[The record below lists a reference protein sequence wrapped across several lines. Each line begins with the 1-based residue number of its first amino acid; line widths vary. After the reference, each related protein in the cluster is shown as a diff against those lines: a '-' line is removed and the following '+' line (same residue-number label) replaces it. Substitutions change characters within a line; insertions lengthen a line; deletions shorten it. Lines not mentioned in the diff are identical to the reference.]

1 MIKARGLK
9 YLNKFLLLSIMGIRK
24 EGMVQ
29 WHLPKEGNQQMIL
42 ELPFSVNVERSHNH
56 NETKTRQR
64 YPYGVHVS
72 KPAHL

>member
-42 ELPFSVNVERSHNH
+42 ELSFSVNVERSHNH